1 MTRKSRYDYGRCH
14 VCGGRMVERCVKQD
28 LWIKEELVVIEGL
41 PAGVC
46 TQCGERVVKDD
57 VGRQVAAMI
66 SAPDLKRRGKKFAVR
81 VIPFAKEVA

>member
-1 MTRKSRYDYGRCH
+1 
-14 VCGGRMVERCVKQD
+14 MVERRVKQD
-28 LWIKEELVVIEGL
+28 IWIKSELVVIEGL

-57 VGRQVAAMI
+57 VGRLVATLI
-66 SAPDLKRRGKKFAVR
+66 SAPDLKRRAKKITVR